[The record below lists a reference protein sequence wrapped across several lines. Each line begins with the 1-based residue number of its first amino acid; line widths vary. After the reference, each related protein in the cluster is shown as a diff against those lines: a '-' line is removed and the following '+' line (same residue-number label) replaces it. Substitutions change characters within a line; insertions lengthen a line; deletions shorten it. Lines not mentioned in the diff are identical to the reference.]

1 MVGIDKIDLAT
12 SDYRVKNLDRLS
24 FAPPHIKGIKEGE
37 VRIDPTSF
45 GSDERGEPMFGKYY
59 SNDNLIKIDID
70 FRGMKISFNP
80 SRMMSDDLHYLSRSR
95 GEVKKCGELV
105 KSKLLSLGIDC
116 AIEDHNIVRSDLA
129 KDAHLPDQV
138 KSYIEVMRMLRGKR
152 MKSKE
157 YPDGFLFSNTLRQ
170 FCFYNRGEKIRVD
183 GGNESSHN
191 LGRGEFRMIKKS
203 SVEKTLG
210 ISTFRQMM
218 DIEPDQMDCVYHNF
232 VAEDIFKSRLDPIQM
247 NHINVENEIS
257 LFTDC
262 YATMKRGGV
271 NRYLEDYGIDQVLKL
286 HGSFDNLFDFLIQC
300 GVAQSTAYRQMNQM
314 RMKYQRKGFIDNR
327 RKTGSTSDRIHELQN
342 IFGIAI

>member
-1 MVGIDKIDLAT
+1 MVGIDKIDIQ
-12 SDYRVKNLDRLS
+12 SKEYRVKNLDRLS
-24 FAPPHIKGIKEGE
+24 YAPPHIEGIKEGE
-37 VRIDPTSF
+37 VRKDPTSF
-45 GSDERGEPMFGKYY
+45 GIDDLGVPMYGKYY
-59 SNDNLIKIDID
+59 SNEDQISITINYQ
-70 FRGMKISFNP
+70 GMKISFNP
-80 SRMMSDDLHYLSRSR
+80 SRMMSKDLRYLSRSR
-95 GEVKKCGELV
+95 GEVKKCGELI
-105 KSKLLSLGIDC
+105 KSKLLELGIDC
-116 AIEDHNIVRSDLA
+116 AIEDHNMVRLDLA

-152 MKSKE
+152 MKPKE
-157 YPDGFLFSNTLRQ
+157 YPDGYLFANTLRQ
-170 FCFYNRGEKIRVD
+170 FCFYNRGEKIRLD
-183 GGNESSHN
+183 GGNEKAHN

-203 SVEKTLG
+203 SIQKTLD
-210 ISTFRQMM
+210 ISTFSQMM

-232 VAEDIFKSRLDPIQM
+232 VSEDIFKSRLDPVQM

-257 LFTDC
+257 LFADC